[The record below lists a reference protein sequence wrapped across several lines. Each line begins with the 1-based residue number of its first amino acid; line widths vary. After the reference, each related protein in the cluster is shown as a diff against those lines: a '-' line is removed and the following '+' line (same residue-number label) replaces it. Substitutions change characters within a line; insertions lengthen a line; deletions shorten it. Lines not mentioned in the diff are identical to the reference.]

1 MVRCMNEKKKE
12 IFNEKEASKYN
23 IGDLIDFVAGM
34 NQYKK
39 YDIRCAIIID
49 KYIGLD
55 NSLLAF
61 RIWFDVSCDGVI
73 YKRVGV
79 NRIAKLI
86 ASSQGEE

>member
-1 MVRCMNEKKKE
+1 
-12 IFNEKEASKYN
+12 
-23 IGDLIDFVAGM
+23 M

-39 YDIRCAIIID
+39 YDIRYAIIID
-49 KYIGLD
+49 KYVGLD
-55 NSLLAF
+55 NSLMAF

-79 NRIAKLI
+79 NRIAKLL

>member
-1 MVRCMNEKKKE
+1 MSEKKKE
-12 IFNEKEASKYN
+12 IFNEKETNKYN
-23 IGDLIDFVAGM
+23 IGDLIEFVAGM
-34 NQYKK
+34 NQYKNFDVR
-39 YDIRCAIIID
+39 YAIIID
-49 KYIGLD
+49 KYVGLD

>member
-1 MVRCMNEKKKE
+1 MSEKKKK

-23 IGDLIDFVAGM
+23 IGDLIEFVAGM

-39 YDIRCAIIID
+39 YDIRYAIIID
-49 KYIGLD
+49 KYVGLD
-55 NSLLAF
+55 NSLMAF
-61 RIWFDVSCDGVI
+61 LFWFDVSCDGVI

-86 ASSQGEE
+86 ASCQGEE